1 MNPPSILR
9 QVLFAYLGVGV
20 VIACLF
26 PFSAHFFVEWKPGML
41 PWFVVGCFIAGLI
54 IGVANYWVMNVV
66 LVSKLRRISQVAGA
80 IANKDLSHTCG
91 IQSNDTIGEIID
103 GFNHMTA
110 TLRDLIARTSHLSS
124 QVRADSDGL
133 RTQANHIHARVDN
146 LSERS
151 RQIGSAIQA
160 LDTAIAEISARSQ
173 DATTQAAEAGGA
185 AREGVS
191 VAKESIEG
199 MERIHARV
207 SSATELVDRL
217 GKSSQQVGAIV
228 SVIKEIADQTNLL
241 ALNAAIEAARAGE
254 QGRGFAVVADEV
266 RKLAEKTGQATT
278 EISQMINAIQSET
291 GQAIEAIAQGM
302 TEAESGKGHVRRV
315 GEALERIIHAIDQ
328 VVVVVGDIAQ
338 ATAAQRS
345 AVQAMRDNV
354 AVIEDLNAQTLGD
367 TKNAVGMT
375 EDLTKQANSLDAA
388 VGSFRLG

>member
-1 MNPPSILR
+1 MHNPSILR
-9 QVLFAYLGVGV
+9 QVLFAYLGFGALV
-20 VIACLF
+20 ACLF
-26 PFSAHFFVEWKPGML
+26 PFYAHFFVEWKPGML
-41 PWFVVGCFIAGLI
+41 PWFVVGCFIAGLC

-66 LVSKLRRISQVAGA
+66 LVSRLRRISQVASA
-80 IANKDLSHTCG
+80 IANKDLSHACN

-110 TLRDLIARTSHLSS
+110 TLRDLIDRTSNLSS
-124 QVRADSDGL
+124 LVRTDSDGL
-133 RTQANHIHARVDN
+133 RTQADRIHSRVDS

-151 RQIGSAIQA
+151 RQISTAIQA

-173 DATTQAAEAGGA
+173 DATTQAAEAGGT

-217 GKSSQQVGAIV
+217 GRSSQEVGAIV

-278 EISQMINAIQSET
+278 RISQMINAIQTET
-291 GQAIEAIAQGM
+291 GQAIAAIGQGM

-315 GEALERIIHAIDQ
+315 GEALERIIQAIDQ
-328 VVVVVGDIAQ
+328 VVVVVGEIAQ
-338 ATAAQRS
+338 ATASQKT
-345 AVQAMRDNV
+345 AVQNMRVNI
-354 AVIEDLNAQTLGD
+354 AVIEDLNAQTLVDSEKGVD
-367 TKNAVGMT
+367 MT
-375 EDLTKQANSLDAA
+375 ENLTKQANSLDEA
-388 VGSFRLG
+388 VKSFKLA

>member
-1 MNPPSILR
+1 MHNPSILR
-9 QVLFAYLGVGV
+9 QVLLADLGFGAIV
-20 VIACLF
+20 ACLF
-26 PFSAHFFVEWKPGML
+26 PFYAHFFVDWKPGML
-41 PWFVVGCFIAGLI
+41 PWFVVGCFIAGLF

-80 IANKDLSHTCG
+80 IANKDLSHACS
-91 IQSNDTIGEIID
+91 IQSKDTLGEIID
-103 GFNHMTA
+103 GFNHMSA

-124 QVRADSDGL
+124 LVRADSDGL
-133 RTQANHIHARVDN
+133 RTQANRIHSRVDS
-146 LSERS
+146 LTERS
-151 RQIGSAIQA
+151 RRIGAAIQA

-173 DATTQAAEAGGA
+173 DATIQAAEAGGA

-217 GKSSQQVGAIV
+217 GKSSQEVGAIV

-291 GQAIEAIAQGM
+291 GQAIEAIGQGM

-315 GEALERIIHAIDQ
+315 GEALARIIQAIDQ

-338 ATAAQRS
+338 AAASQKS
-345 AVQAMRDNV
+345 AVQNMRDDIG
-354 AVIEDLNAQTLGD
+354 VIEDLNAQTLGD
-367 TKNAVGMT
+367 SEQGVGMT
-375 EDLTKQANSLDAA
+375 ENLTRQANSLDEA
-388 VGSFRLG
+388 VKSFKLA